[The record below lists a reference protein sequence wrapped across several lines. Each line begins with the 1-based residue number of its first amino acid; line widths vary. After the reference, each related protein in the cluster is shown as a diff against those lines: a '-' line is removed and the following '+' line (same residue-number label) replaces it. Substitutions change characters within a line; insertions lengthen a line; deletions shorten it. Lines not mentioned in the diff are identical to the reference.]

1 MAMEIDWNL
10 IMMGLGNLGTIVWVA
25 QRTITKVDAHGEI
38 IPHLTSIA
46 EEMKS
51 HLPVLYDRDNEL
63 DNRVTM
69 LEQTHQVLG
78 CGAPEAKTRRASV
91 RKRRKP

>member
-1 MAMEIDWNL
+1 MAMDWNL
-10 IMMGLGNLGTIVWVA
+10 IMVGLGNLGTIVWVA

-38 IPHLTSIA
+38 IPHLTSIS
-46 EEMKS
+46 EEMKA
-51 HLPVLYDRDNEL
+51 HLPILYDRDNEL
-63 DNRVTM
+63 GDRVTK

-78 CGAPEAKTRRASV
+78 CVAPDAKPRRTSV